1 MSVRIGQ
8 KTITYKK
15 ITKNFRLRNWPY
27 FVCFVLQNLTSNI
40 SLSRWEKFR
49 GLFQLKIR
57 GLFFLKFS
65 FWAYKKPNYYTTYS
79 HTIFFIIS
87 LIMTLFLIVRN
98 PFFIFFII
106 FRRDLEPIY
115 VYLIITDDGATSPD
129 HHSQAPLES
138 TSNRQTDR
146 LPYVAAQW
154 RFQEYNRE
162 VKEGTF
168 ILGDGR
174 NQFTHYNKLLG

>member
-98 PFFIFFII
+98 PFFIFFYNIQTGFGANI
-106 FRRDLEPIY
+106 RISYNNWWRGDKPWPPFSSASGKYVEP
-115 VYLIITDDGATSPD
+115 
-129 HHSQAPLES
+129 
-138 TSNRQTDR
+138 SNR
-146 LPYVAAQW
+146 PVAL
-154 RFQEYNRE
+154 RCGSVEISR
-162 VKEGTF
+162 
-168 ILGDGR
+168 I
-174 NQFTHYNKLLG
+174 